1 MVILIYLFSFSCTV
15 HIGALRPLRSHL
27 VTPQTKLKFAAA
39 MATESLPKYETLLLS
54 RPKDYV
60 IQVELNRPDK
70 RNAMNKSFWRYG

>member
-1 MVILIYLFSFSCTV
+1 M
-15 HIGALRPLRSHL
+15 HIGALRPLRSHQ
-27 VTPQTKLKFAAA
+27 VTPQTKLQLTAA

-54 RPKDYV
+54 RPKDNV